1 MDLKLSLS
9 NGETGGEGRGS
20 EDRVEKEWRDDRDV
34 AGVDSPSP
42 SGIASPEEYCKQV

>member
-9 NGETGGEGRGS
+9 NGETGEEERGF
-20 EDRVEKEWRDDRDV
+20 ERRAEKEWRDDRDV

-42 SGIASPEEYCKQV
+42 NGIASPEEYCKQV